1 MDLITALTLGL
12 IGSFHCIGMCGPI
25 AIALPLPKK
34 NLTYKFLGVILYS
47 LGRMITYGILGGL
60 FGLLGK
66 GIQMG
71 GFQQIVSILMGAVMI
86 ISVIFPFVFRNRIN
100 LNTMFGGYVY
110 RFVGQFG
117 KLFHIQSLPSL
128 LFIGLLNGLLPC
140 GLVYIAIAGAIN
152 TNDIMLGVM
161 YMVVFG
167 LGTVPMLAAVSLIG
181 NVISGKFRSS
191 VNKAIPYVVVVI
203 GILFVL
209 RGLALGIP
217 YVSPKDKML
226 EPHKKMNM
234 GKENN
239 KQVLYNTNQNSYHP
253 PADLFYA

>member
-1 MDLITALTLGL
+1 MDLLTALTLGL
-12 IGSFHCIGMCGPI
+12 IGSFHCVGMCGPI

-34 NLTYKFLGVILYS
+34 NFSYKSLGVILYS
-47 LGRMITYGILGGL
+47 LGRMITYGILGGI

-66 GIQMG
+66 GIKMG
-71 GFQQIVSILMGAVMI
+71 GFQQVVSILMGVVMI
-86 ISVIFPFVFRNRIN
+86 LSIVFPFIFKNRIN

-110 RFVGQFG
+110 RFVGQFR
-117 KLFHIQSLPSL
+117 KLFQIRTFSSL

-161 YMVVFG
+161 YMVFFG
-167 LGTVPMLAAVSLIG
+167 LGTVPLLAAVSLIG

-191 VNKAIPYVVVVI
+191 VNKIIPYVVIII
-203 GILFVL
+203 GILFIL

-226 EPHKKMNM
+226 EPHKKMSM
-234 GKENN
+234 VKE
-239 KQVLYNTNQNSYHP
+239 KPVQNSKMLISDRVNFQY
-253 PADLFYA
+253 PA